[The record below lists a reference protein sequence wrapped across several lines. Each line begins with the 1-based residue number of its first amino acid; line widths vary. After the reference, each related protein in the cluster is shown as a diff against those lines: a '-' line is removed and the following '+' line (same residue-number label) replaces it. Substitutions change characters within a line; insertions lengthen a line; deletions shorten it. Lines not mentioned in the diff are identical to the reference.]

1 MSRLLGDPDDFPRH
15 APKAQA
21 DDVRT
26 GEELSATWRTC
37 TEMGAATEI
46 YTDERRIGI
55 PGGVLD
61 WASYVLGAITDVRY
75 ASWDGA
81 SSTRLVWEL
90 VCAGNTRY
98 FLKISP
104 TSNCHARESHAYRF
118 AVPALGPLR
127 APQLMASDPDQ
138 LAVLLTAVPGQNV
151 ATARLTM
158 TDRIKAHRQ
167 AGWLLRAL
175 HGSAGG
181 SSKIGVDPDAL
192 LMARRRS
199 VEEHLTAAGELLTP
213 AERELVRRLAT
224 LLPLLTSC
232 PTAFIHGDAQ
242 DRNLLWDAATGSA
255 ALLDFERSQPA
266 LAVDD
271 FVRLATGPWAHQP
284 RLRTVFFTGYGREL
298 TRPEKQVLPALAA
311 LDAVSGL
318 TWGAR
323 NGDDEVIDRA
333 RVTLKLLNSG
343 AVL

>member
-1 MSRLLGDPDDFPRH
+1 MTSAPRDHVGAEPPLSLL
-15 APKAQA
+15 K
-21 DDVRT
+21 
-26 GEELSATWRTC
+26 
-37 TEMGAATEI
+37 
-46 YTDERRIGI
+46 
-55 PGGVLD
+55 
-61 WASYVLGAITDVRY
+61 WASCVAGTITKVRN
-75 ASWDGA
+75 ASG
-81 SSTRLVWEL
+81 SSDNSRVWEL
-90 VCAGNTRY
+90 TCNDGSLLFVKVSPA
-98 FLKISP
+98 KIF
-104 TSNCHARESHAYRF
+104 HDRESHAYRF

-127 APQLMASDPDQ
+127 APRLKACDPDQ

-192 LMARRRS
+192 LMTRRRS

-224 LLPLLTSC
+224 LLPFLTSC
-232 PTAFIHGDAQ
+232 PAAFVHGDAQ
-242 DRNLLWDAATGSA
+242 ERNLLWDAATGSA

-284 RLRTVFFTGYGREL
+284 RLRTAFFTGYGREL
-298 TRPEKQVLPALAA
+298 TRAEKQVLPALAA

-318 TWGAR
+318 AWGAR

-333 RVTLKLLNSG
+333 RVTLKLLSNG